1 MKTTRNMQRPRLAT
15 ILAGLALFL
24 VLGGSATAASGL
36 INGKKI
42 KKGTV
47 TAKQI
52 KNKTITKGKLS
63 PKTVKSLKGDTG
75 PKGDTGAQGA
85 QGQPGTPG
93 ADGKDGVVTADSET
107 EIGPENVVANVD
119 KSLAK
124 IIVPSGKYVVNA
136 DFNYTSASSALVLCA
151 IKNNNTIVAL
161 TRFSGTVPVNSV
173 ALNGYVKDPATN
185 LSLVCNS
192 TAAGKA
198 TNIHLVV
205 LPVASL
211 IDR

>member
-1 MKTTRNMQRPRLAT
+1 MKKIRNMQRPRLAT

-63 PKTVKSLKGDTG
+63 KKTVKSLKGATG

-85 QGQPGTPG
+85 PGQPGPTGPAG

-119 KSLAK
+119 KSLAN

-136 DFNYTSASSALVLCA
+136 DFNYTSASNALVLCA
-151 IKNNNTIVAL
+151 IKNDNSIVAL

-192 TAAGKA
+192 TAAGTA
-198 TNIHLVV
+198 SNIHLVV
-205 LPVASL
+205 LPVAS
-211 IDR
+211 